1 MKNLLKVGLTRRKVS
16 YRPVKINEK
25 TSIVKIGLA
34 RRQVVVN
41 TQRKAEVGER
51 RGNLEIVFYT
61 WGHANLLECKLRAV
75 IYLFLGLAVS
85 ELA

>member
-1 MKNLLKVGLTRRKVS
+1 MGRREDKYHV
-16 YRPVKINEK
+16 RPVKNNEK
-25 TSIVKIGLA
+25 TSIVNIRLA
-34 RRQVVVN
+34 RRQVAMN

-51 RGNLEIVFYT
+51 RGSLEIVFYT

-75 IYLFLGLAVS
+75 IYLFFGLAVS